1 MKTQPLLLIVDDE
14 LAILQ
19 TLKEALED
27 EQYRVKTLSDGNKT
41 LEAIGDLVPDL
52 VLLDIFMPNCN
63 GLDLLSRIKQEYP
76 QQKVI
81 IISGFGS
88 IPIALTAIKSGA
100 LDFIEKPL
108 NLDDV
113 LSKIKLVKKNS
124 LLPAKTPST
133 ALVNDFNHLGIIGE
147 STLFLESIHQV
158 RHLAPLNH
166 PLLIY
171 GQHGTGKTLIA
182 RYIHHITTA
191 NKTPLVLINCSTKID
206 NFYQQLT
213 THPQKTLFFKNINDL
228 TQEHQKDLLC
238 FLSSNEYKE
247 QNANGFIKIIASS
260 YQSLFKLAL
269 EHSFNHSLLHK
280 LNITPVELIPL
291 NKRRYD
297 IPLLC
302 NYFLAASNELHR
314 KNITLSTNSIRF
326 LRNHNWTG
334 NIAELKAF
342 IEAVVAHAP
351 NQAHVIDNLDL
362 YRFLHEKNTNFV
374 EEQSFLHFN
383 SLEEATETF
392 ERNFLTY
399 AMKKNRF
406 NVEAVSDKLKI
417 SVDAL
422 QGKISKLDICF
433 K

>member
-1 MKTQPLLLIVDDE
+1 
-14 LAILQ
+14 
-19 TLKEALED
+19 
-27 EQYRVKTLSDGNKT
+27 
-41 LEAIGDLVPDL
+41 
-52 VLLDIFMPNCN
+52 
-63 GLDLLSRIKQEYP
+63 
-76 QQKVI
+76 
-81 IISGFGS
+81 
-88 IPIALTAIKSGA
+88 
-100 LDFIEKPL
+100 
-108 NLDDV
+108 
-113 LSKIKLVKKNS
+113 
-124 LLPAKTPST
+124 
-133 ALVNDFNHLGIIGE
+133 
-147 STLFLESIHQV
+147 
-158 RHLAPLNH
+158 
-166 PLLIY
+166 
-171 GQHGTGKTLIA
+171 
-182 RYIHHITTA
+182 
-191 NKTPLVLINCSTKID
+191 
-206 NFYQQLT
+206 
-213 THPQKTLFFKNINDL
+213 
-228 TQEHQKDLLC
+228 
-238 FLSSNEYKE
+238 
-247 QNANGFIKIIASS
+247 
-260 YQSLFKLAL
+260 
-269 EHSFNHSLLHK
+269 
-280 LNITPVELIPL
+280 
-291 NKRRYD
+291 
-297 IPLLC
+297 LLC